1 MHFEGVRI
9 RFITNKAGRNMETPE
24 RLSELSTLE
33 PNYTE
38 RVFLFYDPEKW
49 NIAHYPIIQDWLGNF

>member
-1 MHFEGVRI
+1 
-9 RFITNKAGRNMETPE
+9 METPE
-24 RLSELSTLE
+24 SLSELSALE

-49 NIAHYPIIQDWLGNF
+49 NIAHYPIIQDWLGNL